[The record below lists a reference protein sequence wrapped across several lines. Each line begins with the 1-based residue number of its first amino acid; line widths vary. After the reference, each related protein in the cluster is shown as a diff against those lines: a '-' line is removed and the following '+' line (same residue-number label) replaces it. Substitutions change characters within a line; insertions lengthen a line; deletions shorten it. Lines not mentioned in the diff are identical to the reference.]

1 MSKILALSVA
11 VVATVATVAA
21 AQTQYVRLSDP
32 QVKELIGQ
40 VSQARDRFQGALDSQ
55 LKRSIFRSATGEV
68 SVDNYLEDLKRN
80 VDLVKNRLTPDYAAS
95 PEVLTLL
102 RQGTEIHA
110 YMQNQTGAFK
120 GKSEWDAFAAILGT
134 LATTYG
140 TSFPL
145 PQGASARRLS
155 DKEVTLAAD
164 AVAKAADQFRNAAT
178 KAMKTAK
185 ADPAQIASIDNESKA
200 LVTAAKNL
208 KSRVSGGKPATNE
221 ARLLLDQANKMK
233 TVVPQAPAE
242 AAKVWDSVLSNLKV
256 VSQAFSLP
264 GA

>member
-11 VVATVATVAA
+11 MVALVATMAA
-21 AQTQYVRLSDP
+21 AQTQYVRFSDQ
-32 QVKELIGQ
+32 QVKDLIGQ
-40 VSQARDRFQGALDSQ
+40 VGQARDRFQGALDSQ
-55 LKRSIFRSATGEV
+55 LKRSIFRSSTGEL

-80 VDLVKNRLTPDYAAS
+80 VDQAKNRLTPDYAAS
-95 PEVLTLL
+95 SEVLTLL
-102 RQGTEIHA
+102 RQVTEIHGF
-110 YMQNQTGAFK
+110 MQKQEGAFK
-120 GKSEWDAFAAILGT
+120 GKSEWDSFAAVLGT

-145 PQGASARRLS
+145 PQGASARRLN

-164 AVAKAADQFRNAAT
+164 TVAKAADQFRKAAT
-178 KAMKTAK
+178 KSMKTAK
-185 ADPAQIASIDNESKA
+185 ADPALVTSIDNESKA

-208 KSRVSGGKPATNE
+208 KSRVSSGKPATNE
-221 ARLLLDQANKMK
+221 ARLLLDQANKIR
-233 TVVPQAPAE
+233 TLLPQPPTE
-242 AAKVWDSVLSNLKV
+242 ASTAWESVLSNLKA